1 MEYKINKLY
10 LKNFK
15 FIKDNEIKKIE
26 FGKENLVI
34 LGGPNGYGKTTIFD
48 ALEIIFKNKIEGIK
62 KITKSRRYLK
72 DSLLLN
78 NGDRSGILGIELVN
92 FNKTISIITKI
103 SSIQGHPE
111 LDILVQKFYK
121 EENLKIEDIQNFKL
135 KEYKE
140 IKNISEIKGLEN
152 FQEKNY
158 NLFNYI
164 SQKNYCYYLEKDE
177 EERNQIITELLGL
190 SEIKDY
196 QKYLD
201 DIVSKKSINLSLL
214 KKIEKKEEEIK
225 ELISENNI
233 NMTSM
238 IKNLNQTIDENKLKI
253 LDFSKFE
260 EVNNIKNLKELKTK
274 YEIELEN
281 YKFLLLNNSKYC
293 NYKKKKKYEKQLE
306 IFNKISNILLP
317 DILEENIFLKSYHIN
332 DAYIEKEKKKNEK
345 LKKLKKLIS
354 EKLTLEKI
362 LDIEDEDIK
371 IKRVE
376 IGILKESISIAEKKL
391 DNNKKIMLELKKY
404 REELFKLHKNEEVKK
419 IIKENECPYCGSKLK
434 NLESMYKEILNRI
447 DENNSYEG
455 LDDLYKKRE
464 ECLEINYTKILE
476 KIKELEKNE
485 KNITKIEKIEKN
497 RVEINSFFE
506 FCKNEKIEV
515 SYFELNEILVKKI
528 KEISDDNFEEK
539 IEKILENHILDEKK
553 IKEMNLDTML
563 EIEKYLEFKFI
574 EIWNLLKAKNQ
585 DIIRK
590 NVIELI
596 KMEKLYKKIEKIS
609 EIYIKRKKELEDGV
623 IPKLEIPLYIYT
635 GKVLQDY
642 QRGMGVFIKKA
653 SKGIKFV
660 PEAGSDQDLVNS
672 FSSGQLSG
680 FVVVLML
687 VMNKLFKER
696 ENGLD
701 TLLVD
706 DPFHTLDDVNMT
718 SLIEIL
724 RRTFYRNQIIL
735 SSHEDKKIGYILYKY
750 SKFNLKAKELDVKNE
765 FFNI

>member
-225 ELISENNI
+225 ELIFENNI

-260 EVNNIKNLKELKTK
+260 EVNNVKNLKELKTK

-293 NYKKKKKYEKQLE
+293 NYKKKKKYENQLG

-371 IKRVE
+371 IERVE
-376 IGILKESISIAEKKL
+376 VGILKESISIAEKKL

-434 NLESMYKEILNRI
+434 NLELMYKEILNRI

-476 KIKELEKNE
+476 KIKELEENE

-528 KEISDDNFEEK
+528 KEISDDSFEEK

-553 IKEMNLDTML
+553 IKEMNLDNML

>member
-103 SSIQGHPE
+103 SSVQGHPE

-293 NYKKKKKYEKQLE
+293 NYKKKKKYEKQLG

-476 KIKELEKNE
+476 KIKELEENE